1 MIVLAVAM
9 HLAQRWVLLKHIMSK
24 TEPLMAQL
32 ASMFIAAIYDSLKQL
47 LNLDPVNITVDWSNF
62 DG

>member
-1 MIVLAVAM
+1 MHSSLLLFKDQVHAGSVIVFAVAM

-32 ASMFIAAIYDSLKQL
+32 ASMFIAAI
-47 LNLDPVNITVDWSNF
+47 
-62 DG
+62 